1 LYLFP
6 GTEQDHR
13 DVQSSVPSIRHFSC
27 GRWYYT
33 LN

>member
-13 DVQSSVPSIRHFSC
+13 DVESSVPSVYFSY
-27 GRWYYT
+27 GKWYYT